1 MLVEAGNSCV
11 PLSLVG
17 QFLTEAGQILKSSVD
32 AFNSSRVLCDTA
44 VREVRRVQLGEVGTS
59 STAAAGSVPSPARQL
74 WRVAIERKQPA
85 TVLSPTSF
93 ITGKGI
99 DRCDTEEDSPDALFA
114 EVVVFANGGVQP
126 ITRALHPVHSK
137 KALSSDFVCTKQGV
151 AVLLDMLS
159 KSKPPTGGSATNK
172 DRKIVIIGGSHSAF
186 SAAWICLNKLDP
198 QKVLFS
204 SGSICLVHRSPVLVF
219 YGSKRDAEVDGY
231 TDIKHINRNGQIHP
245 FGGIRGDA
253 KQLFRH
259 VRNGKETRV
268 RMLLLKGGSEAP
280 AAAKLM
286 DEAAVVIW
294 SCGYQTNA
302 IPVRDVDGED
312 IRLQYSFG
320 QVEVDDNARVLQE
333 PPPEPLAPLDIC
345 SVDAPA
351 RPAEATPLV
360 SPMKTA
366 AAALTTN
373 TGTGSGAT
381 PKKPPLIKIVT
392 SAPSTPNIKVNAVI
406 SGGVSRSCSLVK
418 KPKPTPIKDLY
429 ATGLGYGLQ
438 ATFDN
443 GEPDGSSGRA
453 DGVAVYLKRS
463 ATLILSSVVG
473 TKVYG
478 DNATSWKERIE
489 QGLVQA
495 ASAMKQK
502 QQFPVSPVRPATTAT
517 TEARATAILAKQ
529 TAATPTRAPTQKSA
543 PKPATG
549 ANRSP
554 RGSTTEAA
562 TDIVRKKSVA
572 EPTTLKNIKPVL
584 GNKSSTA
591 SKKTGPSTS
600 SSRKNSSGTAGSS
613 SKSAAARIV
622 NVAGATVLEAATIDV
637 DRAAVNSTCTVS
649 TEPSEK
655 DLLLQLCRVTATES
669 DRPIETRPVTAG
681 LHSDTAGRSNY
692 STPPTEFPIIARPN
706 TVNKQ
711 LSSEKNC
718 MFNGNRLQAP
728 RVSGTLYLPNPNK
741 RYSSSSAKSAPAGN
755 QKMVGIKYSPSCDQV
770 KYKTPEAFDVIEKPR
785 RVNPPF
791 GVRSLISNA
800 VVNPYYVVA
809 TSSRNNKRGL
819 SNTRGTRVV
828 PNGNPIVRQ
837 SCSAMA
843 RSPNSPM
850 SPVAVTSP
858 RNAAVAMSTMVL
870 TSHGLVHTDTPAKPR
885 TSPLKSCAGDPGLTL
900 SPIRPSNTNSSQ
912 SIGGSIANNSE
923 CGRMVV
929 TDQNALLSASLP
941 TGRLHG
947 ITRAH
952 KQGQ

>member
-1 MLVEAGNSCV
+1 MLIVGGGPAGSAILTRAVRLGYFSELCGCRGNSAGVCVVEKGPASRFGGGKLLDYEINSNTWGDKFATNVTKDKPNAMPPESVTGTPLESLRQSEAGRMLVEAGNSCV

-32 AFNSSRVLCDTA
+32 AFSSSRVLCDTA

-59 STAAAGSVPSPARQL
+59 PTAAAGSVPSPARQL

-85 TVLSPTSF
+85 T
-93 ITGKGI
+93 
-99 DRCDTEEDSPDALFA
+99 DSPDALFA

-333 PPPEPLAPLDIC
+333 PPPEPLAPLDIY
-345 SVDAPA
+345 
-351 RPAEATPLV
+351 
-360 SPMKTA
+360 
-366 AAALTTN
+366 
-373 TGTGSGAT
+373 
-381 PKKPPLIKIVT
+381 
-392 SAPSTPNIKVNAVI
+392 
-406 SGGVSRSCSLVK
+406 
-418 KPKPTPIKDLY
+418 LY

-489 QGLVQA
+489 Q
-495 ASAMKQK
+495 
-502 QQFPVSPVRPATTAT
+502 
-517 TEARATAILAKQ
+517 
-529 TAATPTRAPTQKSA
+529 
-543 PKPATG
+543 
-549 ANRSP
+549 
-554 RGSTTEAA
+554 
-562 TDIVRKKSVA
+562 
-572 EPTTLKNIKPVL
+572 
-584 GNKSSTA
+584 
-591 SKKTGPSTS
+591 
-600 SSRKNSSGTAGSS
+600 
-613 SKSAAARIV
+613 
-622 NVAGATVLEAATIDV
+622 
-637 DRAAVNSTCTVS
+637 
-649 TEPSEK
+649 
-655 DLLLQLCRVTATES
+655 
-669 DRPIETRPVTAG
+669 
-681 LHSDTAGRSNY
+681 
-692 STPPTEFPIIARPN
+692 
-706 TVNKQ
+706 
-711 LSSEKNC
+711 
-718 MFNGNRLQAP
+718 
-728 RVSGTLYLPNPNK
+728 
-741 RYSSSSAKSAPAGN
+741 
-755 QKMVGIKYSPSCDQV
+755 
-770 KYKTPEAFDVIEKPR
+770 
-785 RVNPPF
+785 
-791 GVRSLISNA
+791 
-800 VVNPYYVVA
+800 
-809 TSSRNNKRGL
+809 
-819 SNTRGTRVV
+819 
-828 PNGNPIVRQ
+828 
-837 SCSAMA
+837 
-843 RSPNSPM
+843 
-850 SPVAVTSP
+850 
-858 RNAAVAMSTMVL
+858 
-870 TSHGLVHTDTPAKPR
+870 
-885 TSPLKSCAGDPGLTL
+885 
-900 SPIRPSNTNSSQ
+900 
-912 SIGGSIANNSE
+912 
-923 CGRMVV
+923 
-929 TDQNALLSASLP
+929 
-941 TGRLHG
+941 
-947 ITRAH
+947 
-952 KQGQ
+952 